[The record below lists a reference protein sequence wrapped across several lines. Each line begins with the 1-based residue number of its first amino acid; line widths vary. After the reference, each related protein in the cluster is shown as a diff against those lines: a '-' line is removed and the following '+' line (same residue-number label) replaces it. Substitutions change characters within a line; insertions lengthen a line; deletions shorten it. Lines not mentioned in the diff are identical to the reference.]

1 MCHKISQPVPRRQ
14 MVNTEP
20 ALHVVNLI
28 DLLVLTDSAARLIN
42 GDVICKHEFTNLS
55 RSGNACNAGN
65 AAIPELLIASI

>member
-1 MCHKISQPVPRRQ
+1 
-14 MVNTEP
+14 
-20 ALHVVNLI
+20 
-28 DLLVLTDSAARLIN
+28 LLVLTDSAARLIN